1 MSSYP
6 VPSCAASSMDREV
19 PGGGALM
26 VAVRVSDLVS
36 PVRNGRPLG
45 EGDRSALVIAG
56 TEQIRTGDQ
65 VVFLKLVAAAPAQ
78 LRRDG
83 RVQAQGSPCEHATLG
98 PLEDWLEQQAGPGV
112 IDEIAE
118 RAVLREDYVKGVRKR
133 LLSRAFVIRAIVLMT
148 LLPDADAR
156 EAVIALAGDLAVV
169 PWARAWRPASPRAF
183 GDWRAAL
190 GPQPLEELRDIVLGA
205 SHAEHEDRDWRAVI
219 IGGLKVSSAD
229 GTLIRVPDTPANR
242 AAFGSTGTGDDSAPF
257 PQIRAL
263 PLNDASTRGL
273 LGMPH
278 GPAGTDKAAAGQ
290 KLLDTA
296 MEEYPHLF
304 TRDRIWLLDRNF
316 PGTARIARLIA
327 RTHVLIRLKSDIPLK
342 MISPILP
349 DGSYIAEISG
359 DGVTVTV
366 RVIEYY
372 VHVEGQVVP
381 EMFCLITNLTDIGEY
396 PAIELA
402 ALYKWR
408 WDGSGDR
415 PAGDEIL
422 PGRRRP
428 VSRADAPLANPG
440 PGPAGTRRLGRG
452 HRDDP
457 RHRARCRPRRG
468 ARPERAPGRAARPAP
483 RDPLHRHPPRRHRRD
498 PPRQDRLRRPD
509 QRTRQTPHDNRQEP
523 APCPQGEMPQ
533 RLRARQPRGHR
544 HPHRPGRH
552 HPRQQARLTSGT
564 ATAARDLPEKLPA
577 GPVEPGRCP
586 ARHAGPQHAP
596 GRELPTVT
604 RTSRPAPPAETTQT
618 PKAHGIAPRA
628 AADDR
633 GPG

>member
-1 MSSYP
+1 VSSYP

-408 WDGSGDR
+408 WDGSETALRETKSCLDGAGPSAGPMLRSQTPDLVR
-415 PAGDEIL
+415 QELAAWAAATEMTRGTGRDAALAAAPARN
-422 PGRRRP
+422 GRRAGQPVRP
-428 VSRADAPLANPG
+428 REIPFTA
-440 PGPAGTRRLGRG
+440 TRRAVIAAIRRGRTGYAALTSALGKLRTITG
-452 HRDDP
+452 RN
-457 RHRARCRPRRG
+457 RHRARKAKCPS
-468 ARPERAPGRAARPAP
+468 AFAHASRA
-483 RDPLHRHPPRRHRRD
+483 D
-498 PPRQDRLRRPD
+498 
-509 QRTRQTPHDNRQEP
+509 
-523 APCPQGEMPQ
+523 
-533 RLRARQPRGHR
+533 
-544 HPHRPGRH
+544 
-552 HPRQQARLTSGT
+552 T
-564 ATAARDLPEKLPA
+564 ATRTAPA
-577 GPVEPGRCP
+577 VITLANKP
-586 ARHAGPQHAP
+586 A
-596 GRELPTVT
+596 
-604 RTSRPAPPAETTQT
+604 
-618 PKAHGIAPRA
+618 
-628 AADDR
+628 
-633 GPG
+633 